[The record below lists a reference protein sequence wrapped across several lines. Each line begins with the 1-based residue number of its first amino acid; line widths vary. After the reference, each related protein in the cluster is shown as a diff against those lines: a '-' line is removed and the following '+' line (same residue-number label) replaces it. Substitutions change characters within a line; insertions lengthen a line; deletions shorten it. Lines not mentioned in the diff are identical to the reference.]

1 MVRRVFDVREIGD
14 AELPRWVRAVAAA
27 GGVAGTVE
35 DYVDWRRQAVDTA
48 WFLAS
53 SGGADVG
60 AAVALTGWHVP
71 PGVGRMELD
80 VAPEARRRGIGG
92 ELLGAAGRW
101 FRDHGA
107 TEALVPVQEDDSE
120 SLGWAERRGF
130 REVAREGLLVLDLSA
145 VTAPDVA
152 PPAGIEVVTWAER
165 PELARGM
172 YEVAREA
179 YPDVPGDEDAEIG
192 SFEEWLARDLQGS
205 GDRPEATFVALAGDD
220 VVGFAKFSI
229 SNARPGVAHHDMT
242 GVLRAWRGRGIAGAL
257 KRTQIRWAKENG
269 FTRLETTPDYRNE
282 PSRRLNERHGYRPGP
297 GTITV
302 RGPV

>member
-1 MVRRVFDVREIGD
+1 VVVVREID
-14 AELPRWVRAVAAA
+14 DPELPRWVRAVAVA
-27 GGVAGTVE
+27 GGRAGTVE
-35 DYVDWRRQAVDTA
+35 DYLDWRRQAADTA

-53 SGGADVG
+53 SELDDVG

-71 PGVGRMELD
+71 PGVGRLELD
-80 VAPEARRRGIGG
+80 VAPEARRRGAGG
-92 ELLGAAGRW
+92 ALLSDAGSWLRA
-101 FRDHGA
+101 RGA
-107 TEALVPVQEDDSE
+107 TEALVPVREDDAE
-120 SLGWAERRGF
+120 SLAWAERRGF

-152 PPAGIEVVTWAER
+152 PPPGIEVVTWAER
-165 PELARGM
+165 PELIRGM

-179 YPDVPGDEDAEIG
+179 YHDVPGDEDADIG
-192 SFEEWLARDLQGS
+192 SFEEWLARDLEGS
-205 GDRPEATFVALAGDD
+205 DGDRPEATFVALAGND

-257 KRTQIRWAKENG
+257 KRAQIRWAKENG
-269 FTRLETTPDYRNE
+269 FTRLETTPDYRNV
-282 PSRRLNERHGYRPGP
+282 PSRRLNERHGYRPEP
-297 GTITV
+297 GTIML